1 MLETEIMHDIQK
13 NYLVVH
19 GEKEPDYMLKMLEGN
34 RIQGFLNLEVRV
46 LDNKQ
51 EYYYDVTGKETLLQ
65 WTKREKLDATE
76 IRNMVADILTGI
88 GKTTEYLLVP
98 EHFVLEPEYIYVDKE
113 TKNVSLCYTCKY
125 EKNLNHQLTELFA
138 FFMNVVD
145 YEDLE
150 AVDLVYGLYDVSREE
165 HCTLTSL
172 WNVFS
177 VPKVKKVVIEEG
189 QEFTF
194 VNDDIVGNNTKTT
207 ITYKNLYQDV
217 KPGATILV
225 DDGAIE
231 FEVVE
236 INGKDIKCKALNT
249 AKLGSRKTMNV
260 PGLKL
265 NLPALAQK
273 DIDDITN
280 GIKAGFDFIAAS
292 FVRRASDV
300 QEIRKLLNDNGGEH
314 VKIIAKI
321 ESQEGIDNFE
331 EILALADGIM
341 VARGDMGVEIP
352 MEQVP
357 VVQKHFIKRCNE
369 VGKPVVTATQMLET
383 MTSNP
388 RPTRAEVSDVAN
400 AVYDRTSCIM
410 LSGECAMGKYPVQC
424 VETMVK
430 ISRTIENSVNYWKR
444 FDKKLSQLDA
454 NDLEANI
461 AYTTCVTAKNVNAE
475 AIVAY
480 THTGNSVRRIAGM
493 GPACPIFA
501 ITDNEVTY
509 HQLSAAWDVMPIL
522 VENKGTIEGTIEEGL
537 KVLESENILEKG
549 DTVVLAGGAKI
560 LPDVA
565 ENKIIGGVV
574 RI

>member
-1 MLETEIMHDIQK
+1 MKEIIRKTNIIGTIGPASESEEMFTKLVKAGLNVARINFSHGGYEENAVKIATIKRVRETLNKPVALMLDTKGPEIRTGKLETGD
-13 NYLVVH
+13 
-19 GEKEPDYMLKMLEGN
+19 EKV
-34 RIQGFLNLEVRV
+34 I
-46 LDNKQ
+46 
-51 EYYYDVTGKETLLQ
+51 
-65 WTKREKLDATE
+65 
-76 IRNMVADILTGI
+76 
-88 GKTTEYLLVP
+88 
-98 EHFVLEPEYIYVDKE
+98 
-113 TKNVSLCYTCKY
+113 
-125 EKNLNHQLTELFA
+125 
-138 FFMNVVD
+138 
-145 YEDLE
+145 
-150 AVDLVYGLYDVSREE
+150 
-165 HCTLTSL
+165 
-172 WNVFS
+172 
-177 VPKVKKVVIEEG
+177 IEEG

-194 VNDDIVGNNTKTT
+194 VNEDILGNNTKTSVS
-207 ITYKNLYQDV
+207 YKDLYKDV
-217 KPGATILV
+217 KPGATLLV

-231 FEVVE
+231 FEVLE

-300 QEIRKLLNDNGGEH
+300 QEIRDLLDNNGGEH
-314 VKIIAKI
+314 VQIISKI

-331 EILALADGIM
+331 EILALTDGIM

-369 VGKPVVTATQMLET
+369 VGKTVVTATQMLES

-430 ISRTIENSVNYWKR
+430 ISEAIESSVNYWKR
-444 FDKKLSQLDA
+444 FSKKNFVLNPKDIES
-454 NDLEANI
+454 NI
-461 AYTTCVTAKNVNAE
+461 AYTTCVAAKNVNAD

-480 THTGNSVRRIAGM
+480 TNTGDSVRKIAGM
-493 GPACPIFA
+493 GPTCPIFA
-501 ITDNEVTY
+501 ITDKESTYYQLAVAWNVT
-509 HQLSAAWDVMPIL
+509 PIL
-522 VENKGTIEGTIEEGL
+522 VKDQETIEETIEKGL
-537 KVLESENILEKG
+537 EKLQSEDILEKG

-560 LPDVA
+560 LPNA
-565 ENKIIGGVV
+565 EKNKAIGGIV